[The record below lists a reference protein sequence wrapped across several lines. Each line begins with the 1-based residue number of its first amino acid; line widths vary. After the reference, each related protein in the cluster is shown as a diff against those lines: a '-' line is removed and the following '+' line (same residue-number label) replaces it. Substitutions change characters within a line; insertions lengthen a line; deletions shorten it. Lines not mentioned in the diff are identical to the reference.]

1 MLLLQICRVEDV
13 SVEGTIT
20 GSVLHFHWIRSV
32 KVEYS
37 GVISASGLGRLP
49 LPSQY
54 NTHKEF
60 HISLEGLCNY
70 NALTILY

>member
-20 GSVLHFHWIRSV
+20 GSVLHFHWIRRV
-32 KVEYS
+32 EVEYS
-37 GVISASGLGRLP
+37 GVISASGLGRLS
-49 LPSQY
+49 LPS
-54 NTHKEF
+54 HKEF
-60 HISLEGLCNY
+60 HISLDGLCNY